1 MMAELFALEPT
12 EPKAPGKRTYAA
24 RGFAA
29 RPGSGPAGETC
40 RSCDHS
46 TRVQAGNHVV
56 WKCALG
62 RASWTKSPKT
72 DIRINAEACE
82 LWEKDK
88 ALGGGVTCDQR

>member
-1 MMAELFALEPT
+1 MMTDLFGAETKEPET
-12 EPKAPGKRTYAA
+12 KSKRTYAA

-46 TRVQAGNHVV
+46 TRVQAGAGTV

-62 RASWTKSPKT
+62 KASWTKSPKT

-88 ALGGGVTCDQR
+88 ALGGGA